1 MIEYKV
7 TKLMFL
13 LSILEL
19 DSFLGLCFTLRSNV
33 ILGWP
38 FKSPKYFFFLP
49 WKYFIL
55 KASVQSAGAKNKEQ
69 YIIYIWKESMP
80 IMREIVGP
88 YVHSSMKY
96 KILKKKSIVN

>member
-1 MIEYKV
+1 M
-7 TKLMFL
+7 TA
-13 LSILEL
+13 
-19 DSFLGLCFTLRSNV
+19 FLGYVLPYGQMSYWGGLLKAPN
-33 ILGWP
+33 I
-38 FKSPKYFFFLP
+38 FFLP

-96 KILKKKSIVN
+96 KIL